1 MLRARSRRFRR
12 ARIALWEAPITP
24 TVVGWVLRGRVVIRS
39 EGLRTVSR
47 SNSWGLVGVFF
58 LWFEGSGRG
67 FVVGD
72 APVQRIRR
80 SVRRENSFSSV
91 SGLDGGWGLIWTV
104 QVDVYNILVYYV
116 G

>member
-1 MLRARSRRFRR
+1 MLRARSRRFKR

-47 SNSWGLVGVFF
+47 SRGFGLVGVFV
-58 LWFEGSGRG
+58 LWFEARGRG
-67 FVVGD
+67 PVVGD

-80 SVRRENSFSSV
+80 SVRMENSLSSV
-91 SGLDGGWGLIWTV
+91 SGLDGG
-104 QVDVYNILVYYV
+104 
-116 G
+116 